1 MAMRLNFSKD
11 KVMDNPIALDEH
23 RGLVEQR
30 AIEIRRR
37 LADVAAE
44 HAEYRQRRGDLE
56 TFLAMTPA
64 ATWSEAAEKARYL
77 ISILAQTPSGRDP
90 RRQKII
96 DSVLADFKRLGEGPD
111 EPVSGEAQASR
122 PD

>member
-1 MAMRLNFSKD
+1 
-11 KVMDNPIALDEH
+11 MDETPIALDKH
-23 RGLVEQR
+23 RGLVGLR
-30 AIEIRRR
+30 ATEIRRR
-37 LADVAAE
+37 LADVAAG

-56 TFLAMTPA
+56 TFLAATPA
-64 ATWSEAAEKARYL
+64 ATWREAAEKARYL

-96 DSVLADFKRLGEGPD
+96 ESVLEDFKRLGDEPD
-111 EPVSGEAQASR
+111 EPVGGEAHASR

>member
-1 MAMRLNFSKD
+1 
-11 KVMDNPIALDEH
+11 MDEIPIELDQH
-23 RGLVEQR
+23 RSLVAQR
-30 AIEIRRR
+30 ATDIRRR
-37 LADVAAE
+37 LAEVAAD

-56 TFLAMTPA
+56 TFLAVTPA

-96 DSVLADFKRLGEGPD
+96 DSVLEDFKRLGNEPD
-111 EPVSGEAQASR
+111 EPVGGKANANR
-122 PD
+122 KV